1 MKYCHLTWNWKSV
14 SYSSSKLHHQL
25 SFHSSVTWDLL
36 QLLYAWEGHGLDSVS
51 TIFCPNAQSYL
62 HTFLSKDLFSSDFS
76 LFANG
81 QRLNR
86 PQNSLKSHLKYGHTF
101 NRQTHLRAPLRSLST
116 PTCSLGVTS
125 STQSAVS
132 VEDRM
137 PSIPWITNTGSHFCL
152 WTQTWRRFS
161 EWKNTASVQC
171 LWGEWGWN
179 DGCLP
184 PACVWW
190 VFVLISA

>member
-1 MKYCHLTWNWKSV
+1 MRGPRFRFSEYHILPKC
-14 SYSSSKLHHQL
+14 SKLYL
-25 SFHSSVTWDLL
+25 SF
-36 QLLYAWEGHGLDSVS
+36 Q
-51 TIFCPNAQSYL
+51 YL

-132 VEDRM
+132 IEDRM